1 MNTTHWKTQ
10 AAWLWLPLF
19 LVLCAVLGFY
29 RSYAGPGIG
38 AESDVTSCPDSS
50 HLTQFLGCR

>member
-1 MNTTHWKTQ
+1 MSATQWKTQ

-29 RSYAGPGIG
+29 RSYAT
-38 AESDVTSCPDSS
+38 SDAPVASCTGSS
-50 HLTQFLGCR
+50 HLAQFLHCP